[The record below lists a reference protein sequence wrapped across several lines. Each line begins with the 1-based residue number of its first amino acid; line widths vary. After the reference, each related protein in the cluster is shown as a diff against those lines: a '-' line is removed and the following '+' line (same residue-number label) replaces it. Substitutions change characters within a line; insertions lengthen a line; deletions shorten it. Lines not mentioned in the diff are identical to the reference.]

1 MSSNSI
7 STTAPASEKSSIST
21 TFNEFRPGRTT
32 HTTITGRT
40 AADKDIRKQP
50 ASVRHALLCGF
61 LIPIFIDGY
70 QISMIPLTLLQA
82 TSSRASEL
90 LYNGAIHLAPDTEP
104 SGVTTLVQHLVD
116 IASSDPPPLRL
127 PNNLPI
133 FESLALCQASQ
144 RLGLTKHTAH
154 IFRATALYFAR
165 RAPQYPE
172 IDALQHFAASH
183 PRLHKIMLRK
193 LAALVRADAIP
204 DPDDF
209 AAFCADRPALNAAIV
224 HIMERSAA
232 KQHRKRRGREGAR
245 VYAQAGQWQVAS
257 KAHEVAM
264 QEAYVAKTRAL
275 DAARVLSG
283 AERMWYVGELGR
295 QPPRGC

>member
-1 MSSNSI
+1 MSSNSL
-7 STTAPASEKSSIST
+7 STTALASEKSSIWT
-21 TFNEFRPGRTT
+21 IFNEFRPGRTT
-32 HTTITGRT
+32 HITITGRT
-40 AADKDIRKQP
+40 AADKDIRKLL
-50 ASVRHALLCGF
+50 ARVRHALLCGF
-61 LIPIFIDGY
+61 LIPILIDGY

-82 TSSRASEL
+82 TSSRTSEL

-104 SGVTTLVQHLVD
+104 FGVTTLVQYLID
-116 IASSDPPPLRL
+116 IASSDPPPPRL
-127 PNNLPI
+127 PNNLTI

-154 IFRATALYFAR
+154 IFRTTAHYLAR
-165 RAPQYPE
+165 RTPQYRE

-209 AAFCADRPALNAAIV
+209 VAFCADRPALNAAIV
-224 HIMERSAA
+224 HIMEHSAA

-245 VYAQAGQWQVAS
+245 VYAQAGQWRAAS
-257 KAHEVAM
+257 EAHEVAM
-264 QEAYVAKTRAL
+264 QEACVAKTRAS
-275 DAARVLSG
+275 DAARVMSD
-283 AERMWYVGELGR
+283 AEGMWYVGGR
-295 QPPRGC
+295 QPPRGY